1 MKNLWISVRIT
12 LAMCVVLTVGYVL
25 LLRLTSAVVSP
36 NDGEAALVELDGKVV
51 GAANV
56 GQAFTDSVY
65 FWGRPSAVEYNGGRF
80 WRKQQGH
87 EQSGVPFGGGKPY
100 RIVHGG
106 SSVFIEGG
114 RSL

>member
-1 MKNLWISVRIT
+1 
-12 LAMCVVLTVGYVL
+12 MCVVLTVGYVL

-65 FWGRPSAVEYNGGRF
+65 FWGRPSAVE
-80 WRKQQGH
+80 H

>member
-1 MKNLWISVRIT
+1 
-12 LAMCVVLTVGYVL
+12 MCVVLTVGYVL

-65 FWGRPSAVEYNGGRF
+65 FWAP
-80 WRKQQGH
+80 
-87 EQSGVPFGGGKPY
+87 
-100 RIVHGG
+100 
-106 SSVFIEGG
+106 
-114 RSL
+114 